1 MCHLQPCV
9 WLDEFDS
16 IFWLICLMVDIM
28 KYDEVNS
35 LEHDVKQH
43 SVVGGSIP
51 GTLYTV
57 YIEVVVKWI
66 GYSSSLITIC
76 CIILASGLWWTVIE
90 GSFVFP

>member
-1 MCHLQPCV
+1 MSLILSSDWYV
-9 WLDEFDS
+9 W
-16 IFWLICLMVDIM
+16 WLILIM

-57 YIEVVVKWI
+57 YIEVVVKWK

-76 CIILASGLWWTVIE
+76 CIILASG
-90 GSFVFP
+90 